1 MSEGD
6 NEFYSVSYCQTTENV
21 IHCKLVVISLLVRL
35 MREKPHSVCR
45 CGKMAKPKRN
55 EVVSFRLD
63 AETNEKLKQLAEGMK
78 VTQADVVRA
87 SIAWM
92 GGEYLPD
99 IDREQCLETL
109 PHNLAKMVIELWEE
123 TDARKKKQ
131 NKKRA

>member
-1 MSEGD
+1 
-6 NEFYSVSYCQTTENV
+6 
-21 IHCKLVVISLLVRL
+21 
-35 MREKPHSVCR
+35 
-45 CGKMAKPKRN
+45 MAKPKRN